1 MSDDAIDDNFVDTIN
16 DCQLYPSV
24 MYSFRANVENVPSAA
39 YGSGFARQCHSM
51 ALSLQACVQ
60 FGRSLQ
66 ITTGAYPH
74 SRLKPC
80 YLTSVVELEIGVK
93 CFCQQTKSET

>member
-1 MSDDAIDDNFVDTIN
+1 MSDDAIDDNFVDRIN

-24 MYSFRANVENVPSAA
+24 MYSFRVNVGTVLSAA
-39 YGSGFARQCHSM
+39 YGSGFARQCHGM
-51 ALSLQACVQ
+51 ALWLQICVQ

-66 ITTGAYPH
+66 RTTGAYPH

-93 CFCQQTKSET
+93 CLCQQTKSDT